1 MVPMAVPGVAA
12 PAAGG
17 NALAMLASRLEA
29 VRQQVDTLSA
39 QADAAVGSAQLPP
52 ASPAVAVPAP
62 VQTQA
67 MTQMGAD
74 IKKLLQRVQA
84 LEDDNAKLH
93 EQVSAQNTQLAKVQ
107 TSQQADEK
115 ELGSV
120 KA

>member
-1 MVPMAVPGVAA
+1 MVPMAVPGGAA

-52 ASPAVAVPAP
+52 AAPAESVPAP

-74 IKKLLQRVQA
+74 IQKLLQRVQA
-84 LEDDNAKLH
+84 LEDDNTKLH
-93 EQVSAQNTQLAKVQ
+93 EQVAAQSAEMAKLQSAQK
-107 TSQQADEK
+107 ADE
-115 ELGSV
+115 
-120 KA
+120 